1 MAKSSTTSARK
12 KRQSY
17 SPYRRLTR
25 DEWAKLRASTPLNLT
40 PDELEELRGLST
52 FVSMDEVIS
61 IYLPLSRLLGLYVI
75 AQQQLYQATNKFLG
89 HNPPKVPYVIGIAGS
104 VAVGKS
110 TTARILQT
118 LLSRW
123 PDHPKVSLITTDG
136 FLYSNQT
143 LEKKEIMHRKG
154 FPESYNQRHLLNFVR
169 NVKSGR
175 FPVKVPI
182 YSHLI
187 YDILPDESQIV
198 DQSDIMIIEG
208 LNILQRGNRQGPS
221 DVFVSDFFDFS
232 IYVDAT
238 EANLETW
245 YIQRFMRLRETA
257 FRHKYSYFHS
267 YANLSDVEAQRTAR
281 RIWRSINAIN
291 LKRNIKPTRERA
303 RLILKKGD
311 NHLVEQIQLRKL

>member
-1 MAKSSTTSARK
+1 MAKYSTSTTRK
-12 KRQSY
+12 KRQTY

-25 DEWAKLRASTPLNLT
+25 RQWAKLRASTPLTLT
-40 PDELEELRGLST
+40 SDELEELRGLST
-52 FVSMDEVIS
+52 FVSMDEVVS

-75 AQQQLYQATNKFLG
+75 AQQQLYQATDRFLG

-136 FLYSNQT
+136 FLYPNRV
-143 LEKKEIMHRKG
+143 LKKKGIMHRKG
-154 FPESYNQRHLLNFVR
+154 FPESYNQKRLLDFVR
-169 NVKSGR
+169 SIKSGR
-175 FPVKVPI
+175 FPVHAPV

-187 YDILPDESQIV
+187 YDILPNEYQTV

-221 DVFVSDFFDFS
+221 DLFVSDFFDFS

-238 EANLETW
+238 EPNLEAW

-257 FRHKYSYFHS
+257 FRRKSSYFQS
-267 YANLSDVEAQRTAR
+267 YANLSEAEARRTACQ
-281 RIWRSINAIN
+281 IWRSINAIN
-291 LKRNIKPTRERA
+291 LKKNIQPTRERA